1 MTEVAVGREAPDVK
15 VFDAEG
21 KEHSI
26 RDLLKG
32 HTTAIVF
39 GCLT

>member
-1 MTEVAVGREAPDVK
+1 MGEVKVGKEAPDVK
-15 VFDAEG
+15 VYDAEG

-26 RDLLKG
+26 RSLLKG

>member
-1 MTEVAVGREAPDVK
+1 MTDVELGLPAPDVK
-15 VFDAEG
+15 VYDAKG